1 MNDQEK
7 HRQAGL
13 KALALAKK
21 AEKIRKKKGLKPI
34 YVGKGVNGEDLSG
47 KKYVIKDGR
56 KSNVNHSEVMK
67 MLKEA
72 SRKRK
77 RLKNSVLPNNR
88 YRISKGNL
96 KQHKNLKQWQNT
108 HTASQKHTKWEL

>member
-67 MLKEA
+67 MLKEGFSQTETA
-72 SRKRK
+72 QKFGITKQSVSYIQRK
-77 RLKNSVLPNNR
+77 LK
-88 YRISKGNL
+88 
-96 KQHKNLKQWQNT
+96 
-108 HTASQKHTKWEL
+108 TA